1 MGLGLKLIHIS
12 LRKLAER
19 LVSWCFEP
27 SQPQRITPGLN
38 TDFNLSP
45 GYSLHESLYG
55 TYHQVIHFT
64 SHCTALVI
72 RLFISQVIVRHL
84 SPGYSFHKSLYGTR
98 RTIKV
103 PLYSERNGNG
113 AILQIRTDLYAL
125 HATAKVWSRSHS
137 LTVLANWPNLVNLPP
152 FPFVA
157 AASVCWSW
165 WYIAHTAG
173 KRSTFTGF
181 TARSRDAGL

>member
-72 RLFISQVIVRHL
+72 RLFISQVIVRYL
-84 SPGYSFHKSLYGTR
+84 SSGYSFHKSLYGTCHQVIHFTSHCTALVIR
-98 RTIKV
+98 LFISKV
-103 PLYSERNGNG
+103 IVRHLSSGYSFHKSLYGTYHQV
-113 AILQIRTDLYAL
+113 IHFT
-125 HATAKVWSRSHS
+125 SHC
-137 LTVLANWPNLVNLPP
+137 TVLVE
-152 FPFVA
+152 
-157 AASVCWSW
+157 
-165 WYIAHTAG
+165 
-173 KRSTFTGF
+173 R
-181 TARSRDAGL
+181 